1 MSKLSTA
8 SPLAPNA
15 VLMRASQIACW
26 ASISK
31 STWYSWVAAGRVPPG
46 IKLSPGTVVWN
57 VEEVAAALTNQE
69 AR

>member
-1 MSKLSTA
+1 MSKPPTA

-15 VLMRASQIACW
+15 VLMRAGQIAGW
-26 ASISK
+26 ACISK

-46 IKLSPGTVVWN
+46 IKLSSGTVVWN
-57 VEEVAAALTNQE
+57 VEEVAAALTNPE